1 MDVQRLV
8 IIGNLNQNTP
18 VFGREL
24 KGVGQ
29 QIDQDL
35 FYFISVEI
43 SFFDLFGERC
53 FKLDIFSFREAFK
66 GINDRSDILDKVG
79 PFHFHLHFTTFQ
91 FGKVEHLVDPAG
103 GAHQVYVECKA
114 ELIDEVEEKKR
125 IWELFKSQPEPYGYD
140 PALFFPAGPEDAEI
154 GILKLTPWR
163 LEVFSLAAA
172 MSGGPKVW
180 RQDV

>member
-1 MDVQRLV
+1 MPDVQAFADLEADFHAV
-8 IIGNLNQNTP
+8 VSKIIWPSMTTIDRRGRPRTRIVHP
-18 VFGREL
+18 VWDGATGYVVTARGAL
-24 KGVGQ
+24 KVKHLEQ
-29 QIDQDL
+29 QSPYVALCYVDL
-35 FYFISVEI
+35 E
-43 SFFDLFGERC
+43 
-53 FKLDIFSFREAFK
+53 
-66 GINDRSDILDKVG
+66 GIN
-79 PFHFHLHFTTFQ
+79 
-91 FGKVEHLVDPAG
+91 PA
-103 GAHQVYVECKA
+103 AHQVYVECKA